1 MQTSNTGIELIK
13 RFEGCR
19 LNAYQDSVGVWT
31 IGYGHTKNVKKGML
45 ITQDQADKFLK
56 EDLKVY
62 ENYVKT
68 YVSYNINQNQFD
80 ALVSFTYNVGG
91 GNLQKS
97 TLLVYLNQGKITFAA
112 NEFDKWTY
120 AGGKKLTGLVNR
132 RKAEK
137 ELFLSDFISNETTDN
152 KEEKNKMEKTYNW
165 TLEVPEWARPTVQKL
180 LNKKYLTGNEK
191 GELELTYSMLKL
203 LVINDR
209 AGLYD

>member
-31 IGYGHTKNVKKGML
+31 VGYGHTKNVKKGML

-97 TLLVYLNQGKITFAA
+97 TLLVYLNQGKITLAA

-137 ELFLSDFISNETTDN
+137 ELFLSDFISNETTDD
-152 KEEKNKMEKTYNW
+152 KEEENKMEKTYNW

>member
-31 IGYGHTKNVKKGML
+31 VGYGHTKNVKKGML

-97 TLLVYLNQGKITFAA
+97 TLLVYLNQGKITLAA

-137 ELFLSDFISNETTDN
+137 ELFLSDFISNETTDD
-152 KEEKNKMEKTYNW
+152 KEEENKMEKIYNW

>member
-31 IGYGHTKNVKKGML
+31 VGYGHTKNVKKGML

-97 TLLVYLNQGKITFAA
+97 TLLFYLNQGKITFAA

-137 ELFLSDFISNETTDN
+137 ELFLSDFISNETTDD
-152 KEEKNKMEKTYNW
+152 KEEENKMEKTYNW

>member
-19 LNAYQDSVGVWT
+19 LNAYQDSVGVWS

-137 ELFLSDFISNETTDN
+137 ELFLSDFISNETTDD
-152 KEEKNKMEKTYNW
+152 KEEENKMEKTYNW